1 MHVFAVCFLVQIK
14 EQVFA
19 FRCRFPGKAHLY
31 FRTRQPVHTKDHS
44 LPDGLPARARDG
56 KNGCGDG
63 YREVLR
69 RPDGHGAE

>member
-44 LPDGLPARARDG
+44 LPDGLPARVKRGYPYGLVRNDG
-56 KNGCGDG
+56 PK
-63 YREVLR
+63 RQ
-69 RPDGHGAE
+69 A